1 MKKYRTRSGLA
12 MSAGLAALTAAQIGG
27 PAMETRYIVE
37 CHGADGKLKWVE
49 SFCNRVVNS
58 GLDDLLDK
66 YFKGSSYTAS
76 HFVGLVGANTGTVA
90 ITSGADAVT
99 GTGTSFNAADNGSDI
114 LIVGAGA
121 ASADLFTTIDGFTSG
136 TSISLAANAGS
147 TVSGVNY
154 AIEPRAADTMASKSF
169 NESTAYS
176 NATRPALTLGSVS
189 GQSVNNSASR
199 AQFDIN
205 ANGTRLFGAFV
216 TTNSTKGGTTGFLY
230 GGGLFSASR
239 LLNNGDSL
247 FVTVTLTASA
257 T

>member
-12 MSAGLAALTAAQIGG
+12 MSAGLAALSAAQIGG

-37 CHGADGKLKWVE
+37 CRGGDGKLKWVE

-66 YFKGSSYTAS
+66 YFKGSAYTAS
-76 HFVGLVGANTGTVA
+76 HFVGLIGAGTGTVA
-90 ITSGADAVT
+90 INSGTAGVT
-99 GTGTSFNAADNGSDI
+99 GTGTSFTAADATNDI
-114 LIVGAGA
+114 LIVGAGGA
-121 ASADLFTTIDGFTSG
+121 GVDLATTVLSQSSGTTITLSANASA
-136 TSISLAANAGS
+136 
-147 TVSGVNY
+147 TVSGAAY
-154 AIEPRAADTMASKSF
+154 ALEPRAADVMNSKSF

-176 NATRPALTLGSVS
+176 NATRPALTLGAVA
-189 GQSVNNSASR
+189 GQSVNNSANR

-205 ANGTRLFGAFV
+205 ANGTRIFGAFV
-216 TTNSTKGGTTGFLY
+216 ATNNTKGGTSGVLY

-239 LLNNGDSL
+239 LLNNGDLL

>member
-1 MKKYRTRSGLA
+1 MKKFRTRSGLA
-12 MSAGLAALTAAQIGG
+12 MTAGLGALAAAHIGG
-27 PAMETRYIVE
+27 PAMQTKYIVE
-37 CHGADGKLKWVE
+37 CRGPDGKLKWVE

-66 YFKGSSYTAS
+66 YFKGAAYTAS
-76 HFVGLVGANTGTVA
+76 HFVALIGAGTGTVA

-99 GTGTSFNAADNGSDI
+99 GSGTAFTAADNGSDM
-114 LIVGAGA
+114 LIVGAAA
-121 ASADLFTTIDGFTSG
+121 ASADLFTTIDAFTSG
-136 TSISLAANAGS
+136 TSISVANNAGS
-147 TVSGVNY
+147 TVSGVAY
-154 AIEPRAADTMASKSF
+154 AVEPRAADVMNSKSF
-169 NESTAYS
+169 NENTAYS

-216 TTNSTKGGTTGFLY
+216 TTNSTKGGTTGTLY

-247 FVTVTLTASA
+247 FVTVTLTTSA